1 MRNRTGISNADT
13 DPGENMNA
21 YLDKEE
27 SGSILRQFRGDK
39 IKCGFGSIPLF
50 LKLVYYRYVT
60 VWFAP
65 EKIKRF
71 DLL

>member
-27 SGSILRQFRGDK
+27 SGSIFKAVSGGQN
-39 IKCGFGSIPLF
+39 
-50 LKLVYYRYVT
+50 
-60 VWFAP
+60 
-65 EKIKRF
+65 
-71 DLL
+71 